1 LNALDYKGLSKKP
14 FRDIVEAF
22 SEEKTMEELV
32 EVKNMVSDIE
42 QLQKLLL
49 TFNRKEF

>member
-1 LNALDYKGLSKKP
+1 
-14 FRDIVEAF
+14 
-22 SEEKTMEELV
+22 MEELV